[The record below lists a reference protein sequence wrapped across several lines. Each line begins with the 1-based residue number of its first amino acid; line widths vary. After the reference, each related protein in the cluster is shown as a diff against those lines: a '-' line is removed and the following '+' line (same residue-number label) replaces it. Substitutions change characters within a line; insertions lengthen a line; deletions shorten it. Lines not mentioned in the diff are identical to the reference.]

1 MKKSKLYLSSIEKE
15 HPDLSYEEL
24 YAYIFELINAGKLAP
39 VKSALTNGRK
49 PALPVMFWKY
59 EDEEDYTDI
68 YKELDFGIH
77 PLVNTEYYR
86 KHPEKY
92 KEDAGKVRLL
102 SNYLKD
108 NSSLLSVEETMNERS
123 FEIFKKE
130 KFFQKEGG
138 IKFCEKLGI
147 DRNKLNYY
155 ETSEPLSY
163 YSHSKDFPQNIL
175 IIENKDTFYDIRR
188 YLRINEA
195 DVLGIRFNTLIYGAG
210 KGIWNSFADYAS
222 GAESYFKV
230 GNELLYFGDIDYE
243 GIIIYE
249 HLVKKQWKCGTGE
262 SIDIK
267 PFVRAYE
274 SMLDKAEKMGFS
286 NMPYT
291 KEKQNSNIENIFLDY
306 FSENRK
312 TQILNLLKEGKY
324 IPQEILNEHDW
335 SKE

>member
-1 MKKSKLYLSSIEKE
+1 MKKSKLYLSNIEKE

-59 EDEEDYTDI
+59 EDEKDYTDI
-68 YKELDFGIH
+68 YKELDFDIH

-92 KEDAGKVRLL
+92 EEDAGKVRLL

-108 NSSLLSVEETMNERS
+108 NSLLLSVEETMNERS

-147 DRNKLNYY
+147 DRNNLNYY

-163 YSHSKDFPQNIL
+163 YSHSKEFPQNIL

-210 KGIWNSFADYAS
+210 KGIWNSFEDYAS
-222 GAESYFKV
+222 GAESYFKA

-267 PFVRAYE
+267 PFVSAYE

-312 TQILNLLKEGKY
+312 AQILNLLKEGKY